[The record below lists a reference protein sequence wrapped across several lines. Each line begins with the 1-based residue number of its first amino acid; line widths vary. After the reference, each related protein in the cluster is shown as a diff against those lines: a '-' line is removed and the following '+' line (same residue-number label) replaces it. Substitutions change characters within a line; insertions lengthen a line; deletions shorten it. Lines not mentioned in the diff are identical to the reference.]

1 MKNEKLI
8 LDLIEIKNDLME
20 KGDAMAQMFD
30 SDCVMFLDPTIE
42 KIVDI
47 CYELLQEEIEE
58 LPENMPDQV
67 AEIFYKV
74 IDSKNTITMINDL
87 FN

>member
-8 LDLIEIKNDLME
+8 LNLIDIKNDLME

-30 SDCVMFLDPTIE
+30 TECVMFLDPTIE

-67 AEIFYKV
+67 SEIFYRV
-74 IDSKNTITMINDL
+74 IDPKTTITMINNL

>member
-8 LDLIEIKNDLME
+8 LNLIDIKNDLME

-30 SDCVMFLDPTIE
+30 TECVMFLDPTME
-42 KIVDI
+42 KIIDI

-67 AEIFYKV
+67 SEIFYRV
-74 IDSKNTITMINDL
+74 IDPKTTITMINNL

>member
-8 LDLIEIKNDLME
+8 LNLIDIKNDLME
-20 KGDAMAQMFD
+20 KGDAMAKMFD
-30 SDCVMFLDPTIE
+30 TECVMFLDPTME
-42 KIVDI
+42 KIIDI

-67 AEIFYKV
+67 SEIFYRV
-74 IDSKNTITMINDL
+74 IDPKTTITMINNL